1 MSKILIVEDQVLIAN
16 HIKNILNDNDYSN
29 IELAYKLN
37 DATLKLK
44 AFQPKII
51 LLDINVEGPD
61 TGINWAKENL
71 NNEAVIFITGQTELD
86 TMKKALSIEPISY
99 LTKPVKE
106 IDLIA
111 AINLA
116 EEKTKKNYI
125 VIKDGYD
132 DVKLFFNDILFLKS
146 DKNYI
151 DIQLINKKISVRS
164 SLDNIQKELD
174 TNIFCRV
181 HRSYIINK
189 NKILLKSSNSIKI
202 ESFEIPIS
210 RTLDLNI

>member
-16 HIKNILNDNDYSN
+16 HIKNILNDNNYLK

-37 DATLKLK
+37 EASQKLK
-44 AFQPKII
+44 NFEPNII

-61 TGINWAKENL
+61 TGIEWAKENL
-71 NNEAVIFITGQTELD
+71 NHEIVIFITGQTELE
-86 TMKKALSIEPISY
+86 TMKKAMIIEPLSY

-111 AINLA
+111 AIHLA
-116 EEKTKKNYI
+116 LEKTKKNYI

-132 DVKLFFNDILFLKS
+132 DVKLFYDDILFLKS

-151 DIQLINKKISVRS
+151 DIQLISKKITIRS
-164 SLDNIQKELD
+164 TLDNIQNELD
-174 TNIFCRV
+174 INKFCRV

-189 NKILLKSSNSIKI
+189 NKITVKTSNSIKI
-202 ESFEIPIS
+202 NEFEIPIS
-210 RTLDLNI
+210 RSLDLSI